1 MILQRN
7 IPIYVT
13 ILFVYNFL
21 YRCLEHHGETIKKT
35 PFPIDLQ
42 VAHLLSPHRW
52 PAAALRW
59 DRHQQLQRG
68 GEAGEVRDA
77 GGFWIWDP
85 KMVDTGRKWGHI
97 LSWECLKKAN
107 IVGLSKTAGPQGA
120 AWACLEIGI
129 LRPPI
134 HGHVSSKDD
143 KKTWVWGQPLIL
155 GVFTVASLQLPPGRV
170 HACIK
175 YCHQLCEECR
185 RILSRLRWLDRCQVE
200 AIPFAFSGSAI

>member
-1 MILQRN
+1 
-7 IPIYVT
+7 
-13 ILFVYNFL
+13 
-21 YRCLEHHGETIKKT
+21 
-35 PFPIDLQ
+35 
-42 VAHLLSPHRW
+42 
-52 PAAALRW
+52 
-59 DRHQQLQRG
+59 
-68 GEAGEVRDA
+68 
-77 GGFWIWDP
+77 
-85 KMVDTGRKWGHI
+85 MVDTSRKWGHI

-185 RILSRLRWLDRCQVE
+185 RILSRLR
-200 AIPFAFSGSAI
+200 